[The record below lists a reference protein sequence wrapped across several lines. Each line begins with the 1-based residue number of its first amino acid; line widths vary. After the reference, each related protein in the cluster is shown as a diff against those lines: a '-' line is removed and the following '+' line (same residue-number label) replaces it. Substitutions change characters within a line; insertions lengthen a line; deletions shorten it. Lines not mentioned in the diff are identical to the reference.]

1 MRKIQSQIIA
11 LLDGRW
17 MESWEQLRANL
28 VECVVF
34 NVILYIVSIQ
44 RGIAMISELLL
55 LFSKS

>member
-17 MESWEQLRANL
+17 MESWEQLRVNL

-44 RGIAMISELLL
+44 RGIAMMGELLL